1 MEQNL
6 TNNYWDLIDAT
17 INMAGRVAVSEKIA
31 IIHLDEYSKYRS
43 RNLINSIVAFLKYNL
58 HTRSV
63 HRQRKALNRLSNA
76 LHDR

>member
-17 INMAGRVAVSEKIA
+17 ISMSGRIVVSEKIA
-31 IIHLDEYSKYRS
+31 IIHLDEYSKYKS
-43 RNLINSIVAFLKYNL
+43 RNLVSSIVAFLKYNL

-63 HRQRKALNRLSNA
+63 NRQRKALNRLSNA